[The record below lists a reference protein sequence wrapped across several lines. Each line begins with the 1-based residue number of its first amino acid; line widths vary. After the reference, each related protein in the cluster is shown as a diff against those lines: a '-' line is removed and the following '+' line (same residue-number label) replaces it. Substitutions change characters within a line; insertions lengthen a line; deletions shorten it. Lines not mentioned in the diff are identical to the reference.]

1 MNLYQSTEKNE
12 VTEGSPDRTWDPTS
26 LQWGPL
32 RPLLW
37 HRRPCP
43 ESPPTPGPVPCVPCP
58 LLQNHLAWQPGGYSA
73 LGERNSTLTH
83 QPLHAHRG
91 LGKVKGI
98 LLLMSSEHC
107 THYSLGQLVTSG
119 GSRKEGDDVGLLVK
133 GMYLGGRK
141 MGATNKTPDSNVC
154 TKNGIKC
161 WSLFLSKFLHFPKEP
176 WPVAAT
182 MGC

>member
-1 MNLYQSTEKNE
+1 MRLQKVLPTRPGTPLVCSG
-12 VTEGSPDRTWDPTS
+12 VLCVPCCGTEGPVQS
-26 LQWGPL
+26 L
-32 RPLLW
+32 
-37 HRRPCP
+37 
-43 ESPPTPGPVPCVPCP
+43 PPPPPPAQSPCVPCP

-119 GSRKEGDDVGLLVK
+119 GSHKGGDDVGLLVK

-161 WSLFLSKFLHFPKEP
+161 WSLFLSKFLRFPKEP